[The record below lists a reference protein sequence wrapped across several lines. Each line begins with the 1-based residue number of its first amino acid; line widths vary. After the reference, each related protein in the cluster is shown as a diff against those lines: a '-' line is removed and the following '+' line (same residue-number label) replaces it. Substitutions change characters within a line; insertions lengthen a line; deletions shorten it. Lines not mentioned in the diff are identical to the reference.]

1 MVKVGFT
8 IVVLLKAAV
17 LPAGRV
23 VRLHL
28 KVRGSPSTSVEF
40 APLSCTTAPTFTG
53 PLGPVMTATGLVFEV
68 EMVTMA
74 VLVLLALPSFTTNC
88 TLYVPNLST
97 TKVGETV
104 LAPVRVAV
112 LPAGR
117 WMKVQEKVRGSPS
130 TSEEP
135 APVRC
140 TVVPTGTV

>member
-28 KVRGSPSTSVEF
+28 KVRGSPSTSVE
-40 APLSCTTAPTFTG
+40 
-53 PLGPVMTATGLVFEV
+53 
-68 EMVTMA
+68 
-74 VLVLLALPSFTTNC
+74 
-88 TLYVPNLST
+88 
-97 TKVGETV
+97 

-140 TVVPTGTV
+140 TVVPTGTVWSGPALATGGVLPGVVVM